1 MIKSKFAQIQRLL
14 NALKKSGRN
23 DALGQA
29 AVLGLVFG
37 MGWVQDASAAGLTP
51 EQLVQKLGANLS
63 AAQQQALVA
72 DVQQVLASSEVS
84 AASADALAAKLVPL
98 ANEAGLSE
106 AELQAMLK
114 DAGFSDV
121 QLAQLTPELEEEF
134 IQARLNNPGAVKSAN
149 ASSAQAAQEDGEGII
164 PAFTLGSI
172 LGTAGAAGVVAG
184 AGAGGGTTA
193 AGTDTSAASTVTIT
207 ETQAQSLIAANQP
220 FDADDTVTLQVDGTT
235 VSDKGLTLAG
245 LKGLGVDLIVPDSTT
260 DGSINIELGEG
271 VTLDGF
277 DATGAPTFTD
287 SANVTLGL
295 SSAGTEFS
303 NVGKLSGLNSLG
315 VDSLALTD
323 GGTLGISVGEAVNV
337 LDSGL
342 VFSEDFVGFDGT
354 NEVTT
359 TTDVVLNSA
368 GTSLVDTPL
377 TIKSLSLLGVDSLDT
392 TTAGGKLTV
401 DMGASNVSEFNGIE
415 LPVFENDV
423 NATIRVDDDFIA
435 SFSSKQAATDFFD
448 GLNADQGAVVVGTS
462 SADLNDVLAKLENI
476 NEATKALVDMTPAEL
491 VDALQDSG
499 ITEIVF
505 DTNNPLDDL
514 PGNARLEALADAG
527 LLRAESDKTLVE
539 IADLAT
545 NAQQAAE
552 VDTLDVDNV
561 RLVIDSGIDFSGNEA
576 ADAQALDDLLAQFDD
591 NTDGVVE
598 ASENLFAQEA
608 KVTLAVDTS
617 KLALSSD
624 QLDELI
630 NLGVDSLVNGDGV
643 TVDLIGKTGDQTDI
657 FGNNQP

>member
-207 ETQAQSLIAANQP
+207 QTQAQSLIAANQP